1 MMKKLLLLIMLSLL
15 ISKVK
20 ANSQLNEDLPK
31 IYLDCKWCDLDFIR
45 EKITFANIVFDR
57 FDSDIQIIQTRLRTG
72 SGGREFSLIFIGRN
86 EFKGIEDTLK
96 YFTNRTD
103 TEETEREKF
112 IKTLKLGLFRFLYKS
127 PIANSFDLSYIKND
141 DDFNAKQVNDDWDY
155 WVFRSTL
162 RTYVNAEKSQG
173 FTSLWGS
180 ISASRVTEEWKIRI
194 FLSGLYDESKFEY
207 NNQEILNLKRSQF
220 FRSSVIKSLSDH
232 WSLGFWLNATSSTF
246 KNIDYSISFAP
257 GIEYNLFPYS
267 QTNVR
272 KLSINYRLWT
282 DYNDYTDK
290 TIYFKEKE
298 LLLQQKLSAAFEII
312 KDWGSIGAGIS
323 LNSYLHDFTKNSVEI
338 ATEISLQ
345 LIKGLSLDISG
356 EYEAVHDQ
364 LSLPYID
371 ASLEEVLLQ
380 RRELETQ
387 FSYNFMIGFSYTFGS
402 IYNNIVNTRFDH

>member
-1 MMKKLLLLIMLSLL
+1 MLSLL

>member
-1 MMKKLLLLIMLSLL
+1 MKKLLLLIMLSLL